1 MHFAQI
7 GIWSHKLWFQV
18 FKFTF
23 SKLEHNVGGV
33 PPFRGSAIVAT
44 LSRGFTPTA
53 MLFHPFGVRYVPIF
67 PQVVEYFENRQ
78 QVVDDLGRK
87 IRQQLVNDSR
97 NIPQLVEK
105 SEHIEPRR
113 GEIA

>member
-1 MHFAQI
+1 MSVTAA
-7 GIWSHKLWFQV
+7 STKMPLTANDKCRV
-18 FKFTF
+18 FWKFCGRKF
-23 SKLEHNVGGV
+23 RGGQKNEHCVGGV
-33 PPFRGSAIVAT
+33 SPLRGSAIVAT

-87 IRQQLVNDSR
+87 IRQQTIDDLL
-97 NIPQLVEK
+97 Q
-105 SEHIEPRR
+105 
-113 GEIA
+113 